1 MVLEIGSSI
10 SSMRMEK
17 NGCAVP
23 SPPSQELFSLSM
35 PSWHNSLDSRISGWL
50 REV

>member
-23 SPPSQELFSLSM
+23 SPPPSQELFSLSM
-35 PSWHNSLDSRISGWL
+35 PFMA
-50 REV
+50 